1 MRFMKITIENSVLDY
16 LNKKECDELTI
27 DVVELDVSC
36 CIGRIPETRIDLCS
50 PSYHQKYNS
59 YTVEGI
65 KINLSKTMRFEE
77 ELKIV
82 LSGFWFF
89 RHLGLVGNKVIL

>member
-1 MRFMKITIENSVLDY
+1 MSVVKITIENSVLDY
-16 LNKKECDELTI
+16 LNKNESNELTI

-36 CIGRIPETRIDLCS
+36 CIGRLPETRIDLSS
-50 PSYHQKYNS
+50 PSDNEKYNS

-65 KINLSKTMRFEE
+65 KINLSKTMRLEE

-82 LSGFWFF
+82 LSGVWFF
-89 RHLGLVGNKVIL
+89 RHLDLVGNKLIL

>member
-1 MRFMKITIENSVLDY
+1 MSFMKITIENPVLDY

-27 DVVELDVSC
+27 DVIELDVSC
-36 CIGRIPETRIDLCS
+36 CIGRLPETRIDLCS
-50 PSYHQKYNS
+50 PSNNEKYNS
-59 YTVEGI
+59 YILEGI
-65 KINLSKTMRFEE
+65 KINLSKTMRLDE

-89 RHLGLVGNKVIL
+89 KRLDLVGNKMVL